1 MEDGFDS
8 MTKNFERALKRMAA
22 MAASMEL
29 GKLLFGGNDVSSL
42 FSNLFKA
49 APTVSQAIPA
59 IPLPFGGAFADG
71 GMVKG
76 NIPIVVGEKGPEL
89 FMPKQAGTIVPN
101 HQLPKQA
108 AQAITI
114 NMTINTPDANSF
126 RRSEASIGAD
136 I

>member
-1 MEDGFDS
+1 
-8 MTKNFERALKRMAA
+8 
-22 MAASMEL
+22 
-29 GKLLFGGNDVSSL
+29 
-42 FSNLFKA
+42 
-49 APTVSQAIPA
+49 
-59 IPLPFGGAFADG
+59 
-71 GMVKG
+71 MVKG
-76 NIPIVVGEKGPEL
+76 SIPIVVGEKGPEL

-136 I
+136 IVNFSKQKQEINYVLFRLPTLPQ